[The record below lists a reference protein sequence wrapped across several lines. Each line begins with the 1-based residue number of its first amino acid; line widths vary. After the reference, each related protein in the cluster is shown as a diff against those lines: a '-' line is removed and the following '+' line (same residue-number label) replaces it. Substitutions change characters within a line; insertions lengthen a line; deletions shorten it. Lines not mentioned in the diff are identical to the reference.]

1 MALKIP
7 SKPGMLQAWI
17 KEMIDECM
25 ASSEERAMVYTRAAQ
40 YYYMGSADN
49 RASLYNKTGAA
60 VDKLAG
66 FLMQPTD
73 VRFRLTYDSGEE
85 ENVLE
90 RSELV
95 AEMLTSDFRSSDADV
110 TFADAVTW
118 SLNNGCQLLKVLP
131 DGDLGTFK
139 TAQIHPQHFG
149 VLSETTLAL
158 DEQEAFVHVSFP
170 TVSRLK
176 TMLAG
181 HPKFDEIMGRI
192 DDEAQKDKT
201 DEEPT

>member
-1 MALKIP
+1 MSLKIP
-7 SKPGMLQAWI
+7 SKPLMLQAWI

-25 ASSEERAMVYTRAAQ
+25 ASSEERAMIYTRAAQ

-73 VRFRLTYDSGEE
+73 VRFRLTYDSGEDE
-85 ENVLE
+85 SVLE

-95 AEMLTSDFRSSDADV
+95 GEKLTADYRQCDADV

-131 DGDLGTFK
+131 DEDSGTFK
-139 TAQIHPQHFG
+139 MAQIHPQNFG
-149 VLSETTLAL
+149 VLSETTLNL
-158 DEQEAFVHVSFP
+158 D
-170 TVSRLK
+170 
-176 TMLAG
+176 
-181 HPKFDEIMGRI
+181 
-192 DDEAQKDKT
+192 
-201 DEEPT
+201 